1 MKSDN
6 PAAELEI
13 AQAQSAIQRL
23 GGRLVEQKK
32 YRLPGI
38 DIAHQALVIQKD
50 RPPPPIPGDMPK
62 LKAIP
67 CKQGRE
73 GAC

>member
-38 DIAHQALVIQKD
+38 DIAHQALVIQKEKSTPAAYPRRYAKIESD
-50 RPPPPIPGDMPK
+50 P
-62 LKAIP
+62 L
-67 CKQGRE
+67 
-73 GAC
+73 